1 MQLVLPALEAQW
13 VRLGAPIAERLRPGL
28 SAVQLNDIEASL
40 GFDLPHEL
48 RELWAWHDG
57 SDCTSATIN
66 RKAGL
71 DTFQGSAWP
80 GTVMATPM
88 RGGYRYGNAS
98 LPANIRVARSASIGT
113 LPSLGSGT
121 SCCSDPLGGL
131 AGVVGVF

>member
-71 DTFQGSAWP
+71 DTFQGAPPAGDRDGDTHARRLSIRQRL
-80 GTVMATPM
+80 ATSEHP
-88 RGGYRYGNAS
+88 RSPIRVDRHAS
-98 LPANIRVARSASIGT
+98 LTGLRN
-113 LPSLGSGT
+113 LT
-121 SCCSDPLGGL
+121 SS
-131 AGVVGVF
+131 